1 MRTGVILG
9 SQIIRK
15 VKEVRRQ
22 SYKRDKERKKGII
35 FPIFDRSSA
44 AVI

>member
-1 MRTGVILG
+1 MRTGVMLG

-15 VKEVRRQ
+15 GKEVRRQ
-22 SYKRDKERKKGII
+22 RYERDKERKKGII

-44 AVI
+44 LVI